1 MGSYLKLPQPIGP
14 CRFPNLLKS
23 QIFRIFAG
31 SYAFLREARG
41 ARDLKI
47 GNKTTK
53 YDIKRDQ
60 KSFP

>member
-1 MGSYLKLPQPIGP
+1 MGSYLKLPRPIGP
-14 CRFPNLLKS
+14 RRFPDLLKS

-31 SYAFLREARG
+31 SYAFLRATRG
-41 ARDLKI
+41 AKDLKI

-60 KSFP
+60 KSLP

>member
-41 ARDLKI
+41 AKDLKI

-60 KSFP
+60 KSLP